1 MPSSTT
7 GTPVRARSTF
17 RWVLMLGALAALPA
31 FTVDMYLP
39 SLPEVAREFGST
51 AAFAQLSVSCMLLGG
66 GVGQLVIG
74 PLSDRYGRRAPL
86 LWGLVL
92 HVVTSVLCA
101 FAPTMEALISLRL
114 LQGFFNA
121 ACGVAAVA
129 VVRDR
134 FVGAEAARIL
144 SRLMLVIGVAPML
157 APTFGSAVAA
167 SASWRWVFAFL
178 ALAGVAMALVV
189 WRLMPETLPVARRR
203 TGGAR
208 TVVAGYRTLLRDKQF
223 MALAVVPG
231 LGQAVLMSYVVGSPF
246 VLQEGYGLTHS
257 QFALLFAI
265 NGLGL
270 VLSAQLNA
278 ALVRRVAPVR
288 LLRAALVVQLVFAVA
303 LFVVATT
310 QAGGL
315 VGLLV
320 VLWVVLAFQGLI
332 PANASALAMT
342 RHGEIAGTAAAVIG
356 AVQSGVSGVVSPLV
370 GVLGGDAVA
379 MTGVMLFA
387 LVLAIA
393 VLALATPAFRREG
406 WVTMSESHPVDQEYQ
421 GRAEALPVV
430 RESHARAA

>member
-1 MPSSTT
+1 M
-7 GTPVRARSTF
+7 RARSTY

-39 SLPEVAREFGST
+39 SLPDVARELGST
-51 AAFAQLSVSCMLLGG
+51 AAFAQLSVSAMLLGG

-74 PLSDRYGRRAPL
+74 PLSDRFGRRAPL
-86 LWGLVL
+86 LWGLAL

-101 FAPTMEALISLRL
+101 FAPTMTTLVGLRL

-134 FVGAEAARIL
+134 FVGADAARIL

-167 SASWRWVFAFL
+167 AASWRWVFAFL
-178 ALAGVAMALVV
+178 ALAGVAMAVVV
-189 WRLMPETLPVARRR
+189 WRLMPETLPPAQRRP
-203 TGGAR
+203 GGAR
-208 TVVAGYRTLLRDKQF
+208 TVLAGYRLLLKDKQF

-231 LGQAVLMSYVVGSPF
+231 LGHAVLMSYVVGSPF
-246 VLQEGYGLTHS
+246 VLQEGYGLTHG
-257 QFALLFAI
+257 QFALLFGV

-270 VLSAQLNA
+270 VVSAQVNA
-278 ALVRRVAPVR
+278 ALVRRVAP
-288 LLRAALVVQLVFAVA
+288 LRVLRTSLVIQLVFTIG

-315 VGLLV
+315 MGLLV
-320 VLWVVLAFQGLI
+320 VLWAVLAFQGLI
-332 PANASALAMT
+332 PANASALAMS

-356 AVQSGVSGVVSPLV
+356 AVQSGVSGLVSPLV

-379 MTGVMLFA
+379 MVTVMLGA
-387 LVLAIA
+387 LMLAIA
-393 VLALATPAFRREG
+393 VLATATPAYRRDG
-406 WVTMSESHPVDQEYQ
+406 WTALAEPMSI
-421 GRAEALPVV
+421 GREPQA
-430 RESHARAA
+430 STT